1 MRFPHNMPR
10 IAIALMWESPTLPND
25 IPPMMVGR
33 RCQCQASCMHGR
45 GTVRLTMSTPQAM
58 VVVVIGGEH
67 LTIFRGMHV
76 DPQQRLSKSINLR
89 TIGDAPVS
97 VIGRYIDEMTH
108 PWVWAAVNFFI
119 HTNEFYGYVLIFTL
133 LVSHGG
139 IVIIV
144 SEGWNYTYVIRT
156 FL

>member
-1 MRFPHNMPR
+1 
-10 IAIALMWESPTLPND
+10 
-25 IPPMMVGR
+25 
-33 RCQCQASCMHGR
+33 
-45 GTVRLTMSTPQAM
+45 
-58 VVVVIGGEH
+58 
-67 LTIFRGMHV
+67 
-76 DPQQRLSKSINLR
+76 
-89 TIGDAPVS
+89 VS

>member
-1 MRFPHNMPR
+1 
-10 IAIALMWESPTLPND
+10 
-25 IPPMMVGR
+25 
-33 RCQCQASCMHGR
+33 
-45 GTVRLTMSTPQAM
+45 
-58 VVVVIGGEH
+58 
-67 LTIFRGMHV
+67 
-76 DPQQRLSKSINLR
+76 
-89 TIGDAPVS
+89 
-97 VIGRYIDEMTH
+97 MTH

-133 LVSHGG
+133 LLSYGG